1 MTRAADGSIFVVPR
15 TPVQRA
21 YDRARVLLRA
31 PGRLDGQQRRW
42 TAAAGLT
49 MAALGSA
56 VVAPGATLPL
66 PPAATAKAEAPGA
79 VTSPAA
85 SVPAPG
91 PFTAAAPPVA
101 GTIPIGKGMWL
112 HHFARSAGGDP
123 QRLVAEADARGLTH
137 VYLRLG
143 SSTKGF
149 YAQGDLER
157 LLPVAHA
164 AGLKVVGW
172 DFPTLHAPAVD
183 AARAAAQI
191 GYTTVTGHRI
201 DAFSAD
207 IETPAEGTNLTV
219 HAVTQYGQLLRQAAG
234 PGYPLIATVPRPSPK
249 RWFPYAET
257 VANFDAVAP
266 MVYWANRDP
275 VRDVQGAV
283 AALAAFGKPVLPVGQ
298 AYDGRIDG
306 WATGSPSKE
315 AIAAF
320 TQAAADAG
328 AVGVSFWSWQTA
340 EPHHW
345 AAIAEAGQFALKPEA
360 VEAQQVHAVR
370 YLQRVL
376 GAVGQPTVVDGNL
389 AFPTRAS
396 VQAFQRMQ
404 GLEPTG
410 KLDGPTHARLTKSVQ
425 GAGRQR

>member
-1 MTRAADGSIFVVPR
+1 MSLVTRAADGSVFVVPR
-15 TPVQRA
+15 APVHRA
-21 YDRARVLLRA
+21 LDAARARMQAL
-31 PGRLDGQQRRW
+31 GRIDGEQRRW
-42 TAAAGLT
+42 LAAAGLT
-49 MAALGSA
+49 MAALIA
-56 VVAPGATLPL
+56 ATIVPGAPV
-66 PPAATAKAEAPGA
+66 PSAAARSEATAGA
-79 VTSPAA
+79 VSSAA
-85 SVPAPG
+85 SAPVPG
-91 PFTAAAPPVA
+91 PFTPTAAPAASPV
-101 GTIPIGKGMWL
+101 PVGKGMWL
-112 HHFARSAGGDP
+112 HHFSRSAGGDP
-123 QRLVAEADARGLTH
+123 QRLVADATTRGLTH

-172 DFPTLHAPAVD
+172 DFPTLHNPGAD

-191 GYTTVTGHRI
+191 TYTTAGGHRI

-207 IETPAEGTNLTV
+207 IETPAEGTHLTV
-219 HAVTQYGQLLRQAAG
+219 EGVRQYGQLLRHSAG

-257 VANFDAVAP
+257 VAAFDAVAP

-275 VRDVQGAV
+275 AQDVRGAI
-283 AALAAFGKPVLPVGQ
+283 ADLAPYGKPVLPVGQ

-306 WATGSPSKE
+306 WGSGSPSKE
-315 AIAAF
+315 ALAAF

-345 AAIAEAGQFALKPEA
+345 SAISESSQFSLNPAAVDAGEVQ
-360 VEAQQVHAVR
+360 AVR
-370 YLQRVL
+370 HLQRVL
-376 GAVGQPTVVDGNL
+376 AAVGQPTVVDGTFG
-389 AFPTRAS
+389 FPTQAS
-396 VQAFQRMQ
+396 LQGFQRSQ
-404 GLEPTG
+404 GLKATG
-410 KLDGPTHARLTKSVQ
+410 RLDGTTLAALTRSRQVPAR
-425 GAGRQR
+425 